1 MKNRIRITLIA
12 LFCTITLTSYGDNEV
27 VAYWSFDNDQEG
39 TVIDSSKNQNHGE
52 SSFVTYTD
60 GVVGKAA
67 YFDGEK
73 SKIIIPNTPSEIVN
87 LDEGTISCWFK
98 FENKGGQV
106 LPVLYLGKVTSEKP
120 PHSMI
125 LEIGHDRGDP
135 NNRRVYLT
143 TIASSGS
150 MSSKNRSSSNQ
161 NRQSTRNTSSFS
173 GGSGGR
179 TSMSGGQSSYN
190 GGAMRNSN
198 SNSNSQNSS
207 RNNSQSNSTK
217 SKKEGEGSNFC
228 VDSRTNLSENEW
240 YHYVAVVSQ
249 KGNTVY
255 INGKELKDRRYN
267 LGSDSSY
274 TTFFNDVPTKEL
286 LSIGYGKYSQ
296 EDPFYSF
303 NGYIDEVMIFDKPL
317 SKKEIEKLYNV
328 K

>member
-1 MKNRIRITLIA
+1 MKNRITLIA
-12 LFCTITLTSYGDNEV
+12 LFCAITLASYGGNGV

-39 TVIDSSKNQNHGE
+39 TVIDSSKNENHGE
-52 SSFVTYTD
+52 GSFVTYTD

-67 YFDGEK
+67 YFDGEN
-73 SKIIIPNTPSEIVN
+73 SKIIIPNTPTEIVN
-87 LDEGTISCWFK
+87 LEQGTISCWFK

-106 LPVLYLGKVTSEKP
+106 LPVLYLGKATSDSP

-143 TIASSGS
+143 TIASSGGVKS
-150 MSSKNRSSSNQ
+150 NGQNRSKGNNMHSGNSNSSSYSNKSTMRKGNYSSSNYS
-161 NRQSTRNTSSFS
+161 NKTS
-173 GGSGGR
+173 
-179 TSMSGGQSSYN
+179 
-190 GGAMRNSN
+190 MRNSSNYNAQSMSRTN
-198 SNSNSQNSS
+198 SKSS
-207 RNNSQSNSTK
+207 SSGK
-217 SKKEGEGSNFC
+217 GKNFC

-249 KGNTVY
+249 EGNTVY